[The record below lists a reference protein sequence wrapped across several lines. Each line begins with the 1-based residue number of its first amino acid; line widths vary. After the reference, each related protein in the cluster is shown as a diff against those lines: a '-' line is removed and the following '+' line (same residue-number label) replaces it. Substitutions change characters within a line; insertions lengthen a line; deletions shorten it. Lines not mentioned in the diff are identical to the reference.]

1 MLKNS
6 LELKEM
12 YKLKILKLKHF
23 VTLQNTLFINDGLVK
38 EKITF
43 NCTFKELKTNQFH
56 NARSIDAHYLKWRGF
71 KKEKLSHFFTLNK
84 CLSDCN
90 VIQNALKTN

>member
-1 MLKNS
+1 
-6 LELKEM
+6 M

-38 EKITF
+38 EKITTF

-56 NARSIDAHYLKWRGF
+56 NARSIDAHYLK
-71 KKEKLSHFFTLNK
+71 
-84 CLSDCN
+84 
-90 VIQNALKTN
+90 